1 MLEVIWHGRGGQGA
15 FTAARLL
22 GAAASFNEGIYS
34 LAFPS
39 FGPERR
45 GAPMRAFTKADSSP
59 IGDRSETKKAECI
72 IYLDDTLFHEGW
84 EDELKPDGFVLLN
97 TKQDFDDERVTCI
110 DASGIAEEI
119 LGRDIPNTVFV
130 SLICEISD
138 ILSLSNAKRAIEEY
152 MPENLVEKNLKVVDY
167 VSDFNSTEE
176 HLSRIIH
183 TSCSQN
189 SLLDALHSD
198 EMRPNCKIPKLSSH
212 IPQPEEF
219 SHNTCWQAG
228 FLTTKNSG
236 WRTHRPVV
244 NQVRCT
250 GCFKCYMDCPDGCIF
265 KAGNGKISIDY
276 DFCKGCAICS
286 NSCKFGAIE
295 MMPEG

>member
-22 GAAASFNEGIYS
+22 GAAASFNEGLYS

-45 GAPMRAFTKADSSP
+45 GAPIRAFTKADTSP
-59 IGDRSETKKAECI
+59 IGDRSETKKAECVV
-72 IYLDDTLFHEGW
+72 YLDDTLFHEGW
-84 EDELKPDGFVLLN
+84 KHELKPDGFVLLN

-110 DASGIAEEI
+110 DASGIAQEI

-138 ILSLSNAKRAIEEY
+138 ILSLNSARRAIEEY
-152 MPENLVEKNLKVVDY
+152 MPKKLVEKNLKIVDY
-167 VSDFNSTEE
+167 IADSKTTGEHPSPKIRVS
-176 HLSRIIH
+176 H
-183 TSCSQN
+183 SQG
-189 SLLDALHSD
+189 SLPNAPAEVQRDATVT
-198 EMRPNCKIPKLSSH
+198 IPKLSTH
-212 IPQPEEF
+212 VPQPDEF

-236 WRTHRPVV
+236 WRTYRPVV
-244 NQVRCT
+244 NQERCT
-250 GCFKCYMDCPDGCIF
+250 GCLKCYMDCPDGCIF
-265 KAGNGKISIDY
+265 KVEDKKVAVDY
-276 DFCKGCAICS
+276 DFCKGCAICAS
-286 NSCKFGAIE
+286 SCKFDAIE
-295 MMPEG
+295 MITEG